1 MDAIRK
7 VFAVAGI
14 NLRLITSDRG
24 YMITMFLVPLIVGFF
39 SSAVSGGG
47 DGGINLPV
55 VLVNQDTGAYGEAIG
70 DILEQIEE
78 IDLLE
83 LDAPGA
89 AEERVKSGE
98 RLAAV
103 IIPLAFTQDINDHE
117 QTVVTVIIDPA
128 QASYANILTSIVDEI
143 AGALAIQGEI
153 RYGIQ
158 EVLADMGY
166 DEANSPGLARA
177 AQAQVEGV
185 LFTQMQ
191 QMQSVNPIM
200 VTSETL
206 QGERVFVW
214 DNVFSVI
221 LPAFTVMFAFFV
233 VPALSTELLKEKEQ
247 GSLRRLV
254 AAPLS
259 RGSLIGGKV
268 LASTLLV
275 FIQVSLIFG
284 IGAIILDMP
293 VGNSPLALLLVTI
306 SLGLVA
312 TTMGLLVAATARS
325 VDQASSIG
333 LLLIFV
339 LGFLSG
345 SLTPTAPL
353 YKGEGFLALLSRLT
367 PQAQAQIAYYM
378 LILQNGNLADVL
390 PQISYMLGLS
400 LLFFVIAIWRFRY
413 E

>member
-1 MDAIRK
+1 
-7 VFAVAGI
+7 
-14 NLRLITSDRG
+14 
-24 YMITMFLVPLIVGFF
+24 MITMFLVPLIVGLF
-39 SSAVSGGG
+39 SSAVFGGG

-166 DEANSPGLARA
+166 DEARNPELTRA

-191 QMQSVNPIM
+191 QMQSDNPIM

-206 QGERVFVW
+206 KGDQVFVW

-293 VGNSPLALLLVTI
+293 IGKSPMAMLLVTI
-306 SLGLVA
+306 SLGLAA

-325 VDQASSIG
+325 VDQAGSIG
-333 LLLIFV
+333 LLLVFV

-345 SLTPTAPL
+345 SFSPTAPL

-367 PQAQAQIAYYM
+367 PQAQAQIAYYT
-378 LILQNGNLADVL
+378 LLLQNGDLADVL

>member
-7 VFAVAGI
+7 AFAVAGI
-14 NLRLITSDRG
+14 NLRLIMSDRG
-24 YMITMFLVPLIVGFF
+24 YMVAMFIVPLIVGFF

-55 VLVNQDTGAYGEAIG
+55 VLVNQDTGAYGEAIS
-70 DILEQIEE
+70 DILGQVEE

-83 LDAPGA
+83 LDATNA

-98 RLAAV
+98 HLAAV
-103 IIPLAFTQDINDHE
+103 IIPLDFSQNIDDHE
-117 QTVVTVIIDPA
+117 QTVITVIIDPA

-153 RYGIQ
+153 RFGIQ

-166 DEANSPGLARA
+166 DETSSPGLARA

-191 QMQSVNPIM
+191 QMQSDNPIM

-390 PQISYMLGLS
+390 PQIAYMLGLS